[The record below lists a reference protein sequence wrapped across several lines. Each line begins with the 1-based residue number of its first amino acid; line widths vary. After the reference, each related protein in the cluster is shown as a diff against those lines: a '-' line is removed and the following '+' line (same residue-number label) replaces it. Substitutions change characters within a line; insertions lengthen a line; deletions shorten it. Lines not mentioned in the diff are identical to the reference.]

1 MSTAWNEKLA
11 AGRIVLIDGGTGSE
25 MRRRG
30 APINAAAWSGPT
42 TETHGELLEGVHAD
56 YIRAGADVITTNT
69 FATARFVLEAAGIG
83 DRFEAINA
91 RAVEAALR
99 ARDRAGGD
107 VAVAGSISCFP
118 PGFDTSA
125 YPDLAAEE
133 TAYRELA
140 ALLARCGVDLI
151 VLEMMQDTRHA
162 PLACAAAAVTGLP
175 VWLGVS
181 CRHADPGAALV
192 AYDLPSVR
200 FADVLDAL
208 LPFEPAVVNVM
219 HTPPDDV
226 GAALDEI
233 GRHWNGPTGAYP
245 ELLRAAGAAGGA
257 ALTPAELAERAR
269 DWIDGGARVLGGCCG
284 ARPAH
289 IRALRDLLRS
299 L

>member
-1 MSTAWNEKLA
+1 MSTAWIEKLA
-11 AGRIVLIDGGTGSE
+11 AGHIVLIDGGTGSE
-25 MRRRG
+25 LRRRG
-30 APINAAAWSGPT
+30 APISAAAWSAPA

-69 FATARFVLEAAGIG
+69 FASARFVLEAAGVG

-99 ARDRAGGD
+99 ARDRAGRD
-107 VAVAGSISCFP
+107 LAVAGSISCLP
-118 PGFDTSA
+118 PRFDTSA

-133 TAYRELA
+133 AAYRELA
-140 ALLARCGVDLI
+140 TLLARCGVDLI
-151 VLEMMQDTRHA
+151 VLEMMQETRHA
-162 PLACAAAAVTGLP
+162 PLACAAAADTGLP

-181 CRHADPGAALV
+181 CRRAERGSGLV
-192 AYDLPSVR
+192 AYDLPAVR

-208 LPFEPAVVNVM
+208 LPYEPAVVNVM

-226 GAALDEI
+226 GAALAEI
-233 GRHWNGPTGAYP
+233 ARHWSGPTGAYP
-245 ELLRAAGAAGGA
+245 ELLRCADATGGA
-257 ALTPAELAERAR
+257 ALTPAELSARAG
-269 DWIDGGARVLGGCCG
+269 DWIGAGVQVLGGCCG

-289 IRALRDLLRS
+289 IRALRSLLRS